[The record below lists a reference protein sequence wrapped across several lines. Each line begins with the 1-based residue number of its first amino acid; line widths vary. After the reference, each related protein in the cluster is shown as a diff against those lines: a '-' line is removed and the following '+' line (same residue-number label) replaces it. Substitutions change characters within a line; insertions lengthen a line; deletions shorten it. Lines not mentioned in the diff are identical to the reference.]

1 MAKLPGMPQRV
12 ATVALV
18 LAAALADA
26 AGAHGV
32 AFYALVAAVP
42 FGAAAS
48 LAAFDALL
56 GRRDDP
62 VVALQTLLWALC
74 LALVVAHGFALPS
87 GLRPNAVAWSPAGSR
102 LLFTPAP
109 AATGPREL
117 YAIDLDGTH
126 PTRLTSMIG
135 AAWGVTWHGR

>member
-74 LALVVAHGFALPS
+74 LALDVAGCAA
-87 GLRPNAVAWSPAGSR
+87 R
-102 LLFTPAP
+102 TPALEAGGLP
-109 AATGPREL
+109 AFARSTLSAALVLLAVKGSLAGWTVARARLARGLVPRATR
-117 YAIDLDGTH
+117 A
-126 PTRLTSMIG
+126 
-135 AAWGVTWHGR
+135 

>member
-1 MAKLPGMPQRV
+1 MAKLPCMPQRA

-32 AFYALVAAVP
+32 AFYSLVAAVP

-48 LAAFDALL
+48 LAALDALL
-56 GRRDDP
+56 VRRDDP

-74 LALVVAHGFALPS
+74 LFLIVAGCAARTPALETGGLPAFARSTLSAALLLLAVKGSLAGWTVARTRLGS
-87 GLRPNAVAWSPAGSR
+87 GL
-102 LLFTPAP
+102 AP
-109 AATGPREL
+109 RATR
-117 YAIDLDGTH
+117 A
-126 PTRLTSMIG
+126 
-135 AAWGVTWHGR
+135 